1 MGQRQRLADG
11 LHRVGALAFALDVR
25 RRTRLPLLSVVTYHH
40 IYEPT
45 ADYRFDDAVA
55 DASPAQFRRQLE
67 LLRRHCSPVT
77 LADVVAAIDGA
88 PLPPNPVLIAFDD
101 GYSSSLLT
109 AAPILRE
116 FGMRAVFFIATDFV
130 DDRRLYWWEAIAYL
144 CKQSPRRSIELR
156 YPEPVRVDLDA
167 PTAMWRINR
176 IVKNHALDVTRFVA
190 ELAAACGLQWTA
202 ALERELCDQ
211 LIMTWDDVRA
221 LAALGMDIGSHCR
234 SHRVLQT
241 VPHDELHDEL
251 AGSRAVLERELGQP
265 VRAIAYPVG
274 RPILGEQHLVE
285 AVAAAGYDIG
295 FTNASGVNAL
305 RPMPGMPTLHRFD
318 VRRLAT
324 EREMSDAMY
333 LAQIAVP
340 PLAYATPSPNAH

>member
-1 MGQRQRLADG
+1 MGQRQRLADA
-11 LHRVGALAFALDVR
+11 LHRVGALALALDVR
-25 RRTRLPLLSVVTYHH
+25 RRARVPVLSVVTYHH

-45 ADYRFDDAVA
+45 GDYRFDDAVA
-55 DASPAQFRRQLE
+55 DASPAQFRRHLE

-77 LADVVAAIDGA
+77 VADVTAALDGA
-88 PLPPNPVLIAFDD
+88 PLPPNPVLVTFDD
-101 GYSSSLLT
+101 GYTSSLLT

-116 FGMRAVFFIATDFV
+116 FDMSAVFFIATDFV
-130 DDRRLYWWEAIAYL
+130 EDRRLYWWEAIAYL
-144 CKQSPRRSIELR
+144 CKRSQRRVLDLA
-156 YPEPVRVDLDA
+156 YPEPARIDLDA
-167 PTAMWRINR
+167 PTAMWRVNQ
-176 IVKNHALDVTRFVA
+176 IVKNHALDITRFVA
-190 ELAAACGLQWTA
+190 ELAVACGLPWTA

-221 LAALGMDIGSHCR
+221 LAAMGMEIGSHCR

-241 VPHDELHDEL
+241 VPQDELHDEL
-251 AGSRAVLERELGQP
+251 AGSRAALERELGQP

-274 RPILGEQHLVE
+274 RPIVGERHLLE

-305 RPMPGMPTLHRFD
+305 RTIPGMAPLHRFD